1 MVFTLILLGYSIINI
16 ILEVQAGE
24 GGSYVTL
31 LKLVLGITLIWLGV
45 SEEKYWHAGTGK
57 GKSEVTIKFGFSNFN
72 MIRDAP
78 EKNMLE
84 AHLTVGPT
92 CI

>member
-1 MVFTLILLGYSIINI
+1 MFFTLILLGYSIINI

-45 SEEKYWHAGTGK
+45 SEEKYWNAGTGK
-57 GKSEVTIKFGFSNFN
+57 GESEVTLSNLVLVTL
-72 MIRDAP
+72 IWSG
-78 EKNMLE
+78 MLQKKICWR
-84 AHLTVGPT
+84 H
-92 CI
+92 I

>member
-31 LKLVLGITLIWLGV
+31 LKLVLGITLI
-45 SEEKYWHAGTGK
+45 
-57 GKSEVTIKFGFSNFN
+57 
-72 MIRDAP
+72 
-78 EKNMLE
+78 
-84 AHLTVGPT
+84 
-92 CI
+92 